1 MTHLREVSGPAGN
14 ATSVPPVFGAAGGE
28 ASMSS
33 GSRVIIV
40 DDDEMILNLVCS
52 IAEIAE
58 CSSVPVSSLSRL
70 DECLVD
76 CRASD
81 LIVLDLNLGDTDG
94 VSVLRRLHERS
105 CRSSIIVLS
114 GCEDRV
120 RRSAVDFGRQLGLTM
135 LTPMAKPFDHATMIS
150 AIRQFANTQ
159 VPLTESDVQ
168 DALKK
173 NEFDVHMQPII
184 DIRTR
189 RVVGAEA
196 LVRWQHPIRG
206 IMMPG
211 DFISI
216 AEETG
221 LIVAL
226 GEQVLNAACAQASH
240 WCHQG
245 PASVV
250 VSVNLSVQQLRQE
263 GFASRV
269 RQALERHNLPAR
281 LLELEL
287 TESMLAEHSE
297 AIVDNINALQALGV
311 SLSVDD
317 FGTGYSSLAYLKR
330 FPISTLKIDRAFIA
344 ALNDAPGDDA
354 IVRAVIAMAHSL
366 SLQVVAE
373 GVETEAQLQFLKENG
388 CDDVQGYLI
397 SRPIDAEA
405 FTTLL
410 EQSQPA
416 RDQLDTLGR

>member
-1 MTHLREVSGPAGN
+1 MVKDPNPKISVHGFNNLTKSLSFNIFDIAYAKTEQHRKEYIEYIDELYN
-14 ATSVPPVFGAAGGE
+14 AERLTEILTNVTRIIGAN
-28 ASMSS
+28 
-33 GSRVIIV
+33 
-40 DDDEMILNLVCS
+40 ILNIARQDYDPQGASVTML
-52 IAEIAE
+52 IAEHELVVTASIGI
-58 CSSVPVSSLSRL
+58 SLFPATARDSLQLITQANQAMQHAKHLGGNRWQFYTRQLRAYSLDRL
-70 DECLVD
+70 QLENQLRKAIDEQQLMVHFQPKLHL
-76 CRASD
+76 ASD
-81 LIVLDLNLGDTDG
+81 RI
-94 VSVLRRLHERS
+94 RS
-105 CRSSIIVLS
+105 
-114 GCEDRV
+114 
-120 RRSAVDFGRQLGLTM
+120 
-135 LTPMAKPFDHATMIS
+135 
-150 AIRQFANTQ
+150 
-159 VPLTESDVQ
+159 
-168 DALKK
+168 
-173 NEFDVHMQPII
+173 
-184 DIRTR
+184 
-189 RVVGAEA
+189 AEA

-226 GEQVLNAACAQASH
+226 GEQVLNAACAQASR

-416 RDQLDTLGR
+416 RDLLDTLGR